1 MNSVGIPIHA
11 SKEAQDEGMKDMFH
25 FLNLAESIE
34 DWGVLQARVLFE
46 SVHSWQK
53 IQIIPL
59 AMWEAKFHLSKVKAT
74 TRSGQ
79 AFKDYLRINE
89 FEELYRE

>member
-1 MNSVGIPIHA
+1 MNSVGIPVHA
-11 SKEAQDEGMKDMFH
+11 SKEVQEEAAKDMFD
-25 FLNLAESIE
+25 FLNVAGSIE

-53 IQIIPL
+53 QQVIPL

-79 AFKDYLRINE
+79 VFKDYLQIDQ
-89 FEELYRE
+89 FDELAIE

>member
-1 MNSVGIPIHA
+1 MNSIGIPIHA
-11 SKEAQDEGMKDMFH
+11 SKEVQQVATKDMFH
-25 FLNLAESIE
+25 FLNVARSIE
-34 DWGVLQARVLFE
+34 DWGVLQARALFE
-46 SVHSWQK
+46 SVYSWEK

-79 AFKDYLRINE
+79 AFKDYLRIDE
-89 FEELYRE
+89 FEELTGE